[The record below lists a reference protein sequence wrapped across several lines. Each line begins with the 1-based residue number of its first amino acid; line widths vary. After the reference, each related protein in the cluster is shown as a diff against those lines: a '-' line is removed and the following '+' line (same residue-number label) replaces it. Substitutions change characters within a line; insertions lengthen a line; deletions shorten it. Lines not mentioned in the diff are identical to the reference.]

1 MAWRGCVLLAAPRG
15 ACVVAACAVAGSRA
29 SAPRGLSFPTAST
42 PAEAPSGWQG
52 ECSHWSSDPLT
63 GPASRTALR
72 LMYIF
77 FLKCSL
83 PFLELSLVFSLAHR
97 S

>member
-1 MAWRGCVLLAAPRG
+1 MALGGCVLLAAPRG

-29 SAPRGLSFPTAST
+29 SAPRGLSVPQRPHLLRPLWLA
-42 PAEAPSGWQG
+42 G
-52 ECSHWSSDPLT
+52 ECSHWSSGPRT

-83 PFLELSLVFSLAHR
+83 PFLKLSLVFSLAHR